1 MPPLPGP
8 ILETR
13 GLTMLMRGI
22 LRMTVRVLRT
32 LRQAE
37 GDGRPLSLLR
47 PLSPRLAAKRA
58 ARGGTW
64 VRGHVRKPRW
74 SRSRKLELSEIAIAA
89 ADIWAQLGIRPPFE
103 DNTRIGSL
111 SSASLVSG
119 TNCIGWCY
127 CHDPRNCGC
136 TAPCAASGLRARS
149 STLPRQATTRSACR
163 SGRSTPRR
171 GETCFVGTGVISCSA
186 WQKHRGREHT
196 GGCTTDMT
204 S

>member
-8 ILETR
+8 IRETR

-37 GDGRPLSLLR
+37 GDGR

-103 DNTRIGSL
+103 DNTRIGSI
-111 SSASLVSG
+111 SFAS
-119 TNCIGWCY
+119 
-127 CHDPRNCGC
+127 
-136 TAPCAASGLRARS
+136 
-149 STLPRQATTRSACR
+149 
-163 SGRSTPRR
+163 
-171 GETCFVGTGVISCSA
+171 
-186 WQKHRGREHT
+186 
-196 GGCTTDMT
+196 
-204 S
+204 

>member
-58 ARGGTW
+58 VRGGTW

-103 DNTRIGSL
+103 DNTSIGSI
-111 SSASLVSG
+111 SSAS
-119 TNCIGWCY
+119 
-127 CHDPRNCGC
+127 
-136 TAPCAASGLRARS
+136 
-149 STLPRQATTRSACR
+149 
-163 SGRSTPRR
+163 
-171 GETCFVGTGVISCSA
+171 
-186 WQKHRGREHT
+186 
-196 GGCTTDMT
+196 
-204 S
+204 

>member
-13 GLTMLMRGI
+13 ELTMLMRGI
-22 LRMTVRVLRT
+22 LRMAVRVLRT

-58 ARGGTW
+58 VRGGTW

-89 ADIWAQLGIRPPFE
+89 AAIWAQLGIRPPFE

-127 CHDPRNCGC
+127 CHHPRNCGYLC
-136 TAPCAASGLRARS
+136 GFRLTREIIDTPTPGHDTCCVWQRASYPEKWRNVLRWYWRYFVQRLAKTSRS
-149 STLPRQATTRSACR
+149 
-163 SGRSTPRR
+163 
-171 GETCFVGTGVISCSA
+171 
-186 WQKHRGREHT
+186 
-196 GGCTTDMT
+196 
-204 S
+204 